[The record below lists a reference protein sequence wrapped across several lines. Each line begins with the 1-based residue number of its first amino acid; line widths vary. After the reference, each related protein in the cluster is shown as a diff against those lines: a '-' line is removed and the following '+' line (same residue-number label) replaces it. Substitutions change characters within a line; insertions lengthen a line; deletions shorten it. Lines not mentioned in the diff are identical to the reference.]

1 MKRSRNTLS
10 RRYSLFWL
18 AVFFLCFNLPGFA
31 QNPED
36 SAAMT
41 EGVKEP
47 QAADNGETY
56 TQDEEQ
62 PASEFLPLD
71 RFDSLSLQLRVV
83 PDSTISRL
91 QEEDDFWY
99 ANAELEKRKKKKE
112 PLEVP
117 YVPLTQRSWFKSLLW
132 VIIIVVFS
140 AVILFY
146 LANSNLGLLRKNK
159 KIKPVGEPGEDEMP
173 EDIFAINYQQEID
186 KAAGKGDFRMA
197 VRLQFLRLLKGMTE
211 RNIIRYQQDRTNL
224 DYLLQ
229 LKDTGYYPDFFRITR
244 HFEYSWYGHFEVT
257 AGTYQLIRKDIE
269 QFENRNGKE

>member
-1 MKRSRNTLS
+1 MKQSRNTLN
-10 RRYSLFWL
+10 RKYSLFWL
-18 AVFFLCFNLPGFA
+18 AVFFLCLTLPGFA
-31 QNPED
+31 QNPGD
-36 SAAMT
+36 TITVT

-62 PASEFLPLD
+62 PAAEFLPLD
-71 RFDSLSLQLRVV
+71 HSDSLSLQLRVV

-91 QEEDDFWY
+91 QSDDDFWY
-99 ANAELEKRKKKKE
+99 ANAELEKRKTKKE
-112 PLEVP
+112 SPVEP
-117 YVPLTQRSWFKSLLW
+117 YEPFTQRGWFKSLLW

-159 KIKPVGEPGEDEMP
+159 KIKSVAGPDEEEMP
-173 EDIFAINYQQEID
+173 EDIFAINYQVEID
-186 KAAGKGDFRMA
+186 KAAGRGDFRMA

-229 LKDTGYYPDFFRITR
+229 LKDTGYYRDFFRITR

-257 AGTYQLIRKDIE
+257 AGAYQLIREDIE
-269 QFENRNGKE
+269 QFEKRN